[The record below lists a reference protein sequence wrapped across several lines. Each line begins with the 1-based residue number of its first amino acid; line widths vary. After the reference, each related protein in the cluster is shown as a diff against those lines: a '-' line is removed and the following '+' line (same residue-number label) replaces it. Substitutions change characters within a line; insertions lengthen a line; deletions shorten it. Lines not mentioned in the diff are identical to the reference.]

1 MIIRQCLSDHIRLA
15 PVTSFQVMIEHCLTA
30 PDGSGGEGHGE
41 LMSLVL
47 HFLAGG
53 GYDENWAAP
62 TRGRPASTAWC
73 ARDSEGGKGAV
84 LEVLWEVQDEMAEE
98 TLREGMIR
106 VGAPSFP
113 ISPKSSSTEQAMKY
127 ATEAE
132 NDIIVKDILLAL
144 PSMSEPFSAHAEAL
158 LVSTTHRAMVTAQ
171 EELKQSLTSIL
182 ATRRVLDLCIPLIG
196 PSTSLPPGKHRSKAH
211 NLNIPTIPRTSPAP
225 FLRQLHMWLMP
236 VPIWTKLTEDARHN
250 VMEYVAEALTACR
263 MILDAKGEAVS
274 EVVRDEVIAA
284 RNKATDICG
293 NWVEVCSDAEA
304 MLIVTDAVSGL
315 DPIYNN

>member
-1 MIIRQCLSDHIRLA
+1 
-15 PVTSFQVMIEHCLTA
+15 MIEHCLTA

-41 LMSLVL
+41 LMNLVL

-84 LEVLWEVQDEMAEE
+84 LEVLWEVKNEVAEE

-106 VGAPSFP
+106 VGVPSFP
-113 ISPKSSSTEQAMKY
+113 ISPENSSTEQAMKH
-127 ATEAE
+127 ATESE
-132 NDIIVKDILLAL
+132 NEIIVKDILLAL
-144 PSMSEPFSAHAEAL
+144 PSMSKPFSSHAEAL
-158 LVSTTHRAMVTAQ
+158 LVSTTHRAMATAQ

-196 PSTSLPPGKHRSKAH
+196 PCTSFPSGKKHRSKTQDF
-211 NLNIPTIPRTSPAP
+211 NNPTLPRTNPAP

-263 MILDAKGEAVS
+263 VILDARDAAVS
-274 EVVRDEVIAA
+274 EVVREEVTAA
-284 RNKATDICG
+284 RNKATDMCG
-293 NWVEVCSDAEA
+293 FWFEVCPDAKS
-304 MLIVTDAVSGL
+304 MLIFTDAISGL
-315 DPIYNN
+315 DPIHNN